1 MALELKSLVNTAF
14 LDDIHRDFNALA
26 SQCRRGVNNAHRLV
40 ADFEILGFVEDQR
53 QFRDA

>member
-40 ADFEILGFVEDQR
+40 ADFEIIGFVED
-53 QFRDA
+53 